1 MWYQAHLPP
10 MTLRQHAA
18 AQSMCCSAGAIVPQ
32 HSPQQAHALTLHR
45 CAGPQWGTSQ
55 GPQRPPYRGASAA
68 APPPSSSYRAVA
80 RTAAAGPHSGSS
92 CNNSVACV
100 GLGYWS
106 CVRLS
111 LLVCVAVCRQSESRA
126 DFQCRRAAH
135 PGGPHPDPAASH
147 RRALDPVA
155 VPQQVPLSPLRR
167 LHLPASLSS
176 LRAPVCSWGK
186 SSRGSSSVRP
196 TTLPDPQAPSQ
207 SLSPTA
213 LAFGFR
219 FPSAV
224 RRAAL

>member
-55 GPQRPPYRGASAA
+55 GPQRPPHRGASAA
-68 APPPSSSYRAVA
+68 APPPFSSYRAVA

-100 GLGYWS
+100 GLGYWP

-111 LLVCVAVCRQSESRA
+111 LLGCVAVCWQSGLVWSPIVCANSKSASRRPA
-126 DFQCRRAAH
+126 AAH
-135 PGGPHPDPAASH
+135 HEVLLHRWKIGVKRNLIVDMHSYPRYLRNAAIVPEVQLS
-147 RRALDPVA
+147 RSGDADAKAVVYLGKVVVAAATPQRGYRASPVQ
-155 VPQQVPLSPLRR
+155 PM
-167 LHLPASLSS
+167 HM
-176 LRAPVCSWGK
+176 K
-186 SSRGSSSVRP
+186 
-196 TTLPDPQAPSQ
+196 
-207 SLSPTA
+207 
-213 LAFGFR
+213 
-219 FPSAV
+219 
-224 RRAAL
+224 